1 MNSAVAIS
9 EGQTGLFLGRQPI
22 LDRHQATVGYEL
34 LFRESN
40 RNQADI
46 PSDCQ
51 ATADVVCKAY
61 SDLGMASALGTQ
73 KGFVIVGSEILFSD
87 ALELLPQKS
96 AVIELKVSDGLKPET
111 VARCRELSK
120 KGYEIALSDAAS
132 FKESVKALAGV
143 ATYLK
148 IGSDAENLTKG
159 TMPALRSGGAKLI
172 ATRVE
177 TREAHQRCS
186 DLGFDFYQG
195 YFFAHPTIIE
205 GQRLDPSVQGLFRL
219 IELLN
224 SDANVNALETV
235 FKHEPALTVNLLR
248 LVNSV
253 GAGLVTKVN
262 SIQHAITVI
271 GRRQLMRWLQ
281 LLVFANRGN
290 ADHIAKNPL
299 MQLAAL
305 RGYFMEL
312 LASRC
317 YPGKR
322 ELRDQAFLAG
332 LMSLMPAALGM
343 PMTTILTQIAVAP
356 ELRRALSR
364 KEGDLGNLLA
374 LTERYDDSDLPGTA
388 AALAKVGGGMPIS
401 DLAHCLTE
409 AIAWVQQLSS
419 G

>member
-1 MNSAVAIS
+1 MATS

-22 LDRHQATVGYEL
+22 LDRHHATIGYEL

-40 RNQADI
+40 RNQAEI

-73 KGFVIVGSEILFSD
+73 KGFVIVGREMLLSD
-87 ALELLPQKS
+87 ALELLPTKS
-96 AVIELKVSDGLKPET
+96 AVIELKVSEGLTP
-111 VARCRELSK
+111 AAISRCRELSK
-120 KGYEIALSDAAS
+120 KGYEIALSGEAS
-132 FKESVKALAGV
+132 LKESVKALAGV
-143 ATYLK
+143 ATYIK
-148 IGSDAENLTKG
+148 IESGTPDITKG
-159 TMPALRSGGAKLI
+159 TMSSLRSGGAKLI
-172 ATRVE
+172 AARVE
-177 TREAHQRCS
+177 TREEQHRCAE
-186 DLGFDFYQG
+186 LGFDFYQG
-195 YFFAHPTIIE
+195 YYFAHPTIIE
-205 GQRLDPSVQGLFRL
+205 GRRLDPSVQGLFRL

-224 SDANVNALETV
+224 TDANINELESV

-253 GAGLVTKVN
+253 GAGLITKVN
-262 SIQHAITVI
+262 SVQHAITVI

-281 LLVFANRGN
+281 LLVFANRGDA
-290 ADHIAKNPL
+290 ADIETNPL

-322 ELRDQAFLAG
+322 ELRDQAFLTG
-332 LMSLMPAALGM
+332 LMSLMPAALGV

-364 KEGDLGNLLA
+364 REGELGALLE

-409 AIAWVQQLSS
+409 AIAWIQQLSAT
-419 G
+419 